1 MLTGCLGL
9 TVAVSLTVG
18 SEAPYFKVTVLLA
31 LVGLVASTLWLRRRD
46 RRNYERALAREAAAR
61 AVAEDRLVIA
71 RELHDAV
78 SGSLGAITVR
88 SAVAQR
94 LETDTDGLRHAL
106 RDIEETSREATDELR
121 RMLGVLREDSGP
133 STPSVPSMPEDPETR
148 TGGWVLRA
156 DGDGGGSGAVG
167 VGGVGGGA
175 GADLEH
181 ALAGAVGRARRAGV
195 TVEVEAVVEAGDGS
209 RGVRG
214 IRGAR
219 EAAGAQPSEA
229 VEAVEAVARVVDE
242 ALANTARH
250 AGPTRARVVVRQ
262 EPSRLRIAVVDDGPV
277 PGWEPRPGAGQ
288 GLRGLRERVEAVGG
302 TLRAET
308 GAART
313 AGPPGTLGIAGTA
326 ETVGVPGAVDA
337 PRAGFSVEVVV
348 PLPSSMPLVSAQS
361 DRAEGT
367 GGRPAEG
374 AAVSTGASSSPSPEY
389 ADAGSRHG

>member
-229 VEAVEAVARVVDE
+229 VEAVARVVDE